1 MTNVI
6 RHAEAKSVRVALVQE
21 EENILLVVEDDGIG
35 FSECGLSNS
44 LGSLGLLGMKERA
57 QFCGGDVQITSSPGK
72 GTTVTVRVP
81 VDTPRDKKEQTCT
94 S

>member
-1 MTNVI
+1 MI
-6 RHAEAKSVRVALVQE
+6 RHAQAKSVCVVLCQE
-21 EENILLVVEDDGIG
+21 DEYILLVVEDDGVG
-35 FSECGLSNS
+35 FCESDISNS

-57 QFCGGDVQITSSPGK
+57 QFCGGDVQISSSPGN

-81 VDTPRDKKEQTCT
+81 VDTPRAERSEICT

>member
-1 MTNVI
+1 M
-6 RHAEAKSVRVALVQE
+6 RVDLCQE
-21 EENILLVVEDDGIG
+21 DENILLVVKDDGIG
-35 FSECGLSNS
+35 FSESGFSNS

-57 QFCGGDVQITSSPGK
+57 QFCGGDVQISSSPGN

-81 VDTPRDKKEQTCT
+81 VDTPRAERSEICT

>member
-1 MTNVI
+1 M
-6 RHAEAKSVRVALVQE
+6 RVVLRQE

-35 FSECGLSNS
+35 FCESGSSNS
-44 LGSLGLLGMKERA
+44 IGSLGLLGMKERA
-57 QFCGGDVQITSSPGK
+57 QFCGGDVLISSSPGN

-81 VDTPRDKKEQTCT
+81 VDTPRTERSEVCI

>member
-1 MTNVI
+1 VQI
-6 RHAEAKSVRVALVQE
+6 ALSQE
-21 EENILLVVEDDGIG
+21 EGNILLVVEDDGIG
-35 FSECGLSNS
+35 FHESELSNT

-57 QFCGGDVQITSSPGK
+57 QFCGGDVQISSSPGS

-81 VDTPRDKKEQTCT
+81 VDIPRAERSEICT

>member
-1 MTNVI
+1 M
-6 RHAEAKSVRVALVQE
+6 
-21 EENILLVVEDDGIG
+21 DDGVG
-35 FSECGLSNS
+35 FLESGLSNS

-57 QFCGGDVQITSSPGK
+57 QFCGGDVLITSSPGN

-81 VDTPRDKKEQTCT
+81 VDTPHAERTELCI

>member
-1 MTNVI
+1 
-6 RHAEAKSVRVALVQE
+6 LCQE
-21 EENILLVVEDDGIG
+21 DENILLIVKDDGIG
-35 FSECGLSNS
+35 FDPPDSSNA

-57 QFCGGDVQITSSPGK
+57 QFCGGDVHIFSSIGS

-81 VDTPRDKKEQTCT
+81 VDIPRAERSEICI

>member
-1 MTNVI
+1 V
-6 RHAEAKSVRVALVQE
+6 SVALVQE
-21 EENILLVVEDDGIG
+21 EENILLIVEDDGIG
-35 FSECGLSNS
+35 FSESGISNT

-57 QFCGGDVQITSSPGK
+57 QFCGGDVQIASSPGN

-81 VDTPRDKKEQTCT
+81 VDTPRAKRDQTCT

>member
-1 MTNVI
+1 MI
-6 RHAEAKSVRVALVQE
+6 RHAQAKTVRVALC
-21 EENILLVVEDDGIG
+21 EENENIVLVVEDDGIG
-35 FSECGLSNS
+35 FSEPNLSDS

-57 QFCGGDVQITSSPGK
+57 QFCGGEVRISSSPGN

-81 VDTPRDKKEQTCT
+81 VDTPRAERSELCI

>member
-1 MTNVI
+1 
-6 RHAEAKSVRVALVQE
+6 LCQE
-21 EENILLVVEDDGIG
+21 DESILLIVKDDGIG
-35 FSECGLSNS
+35 FHTSDSSNA

-57 QFCGGDVQITSSPGK
+57 QFCGGDVQISSSPGK

-81 VDTPRDKKEQTCT
+81 VDIPRAERSEVCT